1 MDILVLIAIVI
12 IILAI
17 LGLFFRVFL
26 IIWPFVLIAAII
38 YAIVNAFRKDKKND
52 DAMNASQTTNDDPNV
67 IDVDYKVVDEKREGD
82 K

>member
-1 MDILVLIAIVI
+1 MDILVLIAVVI

-17 LGLFFRVFL
+17 LGLFFRVF
-26 IIWPFVLIAAII
+26 IVIWPILLVAAII
-38 YAIVNAFRKDKKND
+38 YAIVNAFKKDKKND
-52 DAMNASQTTNDDPNV
+52 DTINSSQTTYDDPNV